1 VFAFFLKTFIRN
13 FCKSLEFLKKKVLAL
28 NLLKYFD
35 LLPILEQKNKVEVYS
50 ALFTFINFWKCRR
63 SQKAFQ
69 WMVEYYQQTVFQLK
83 LRQSTSQYVQT
94 QSWNGFR
101 KLFEVSEWEGVVPTR
116 KSLQTNRNNG
126 GHATSEFRFN
136 KFDHLNSSC
145 HRYCYYCSCVFILLC
160 YFRKF
165 QVVQEDI
172 GHYNTSWTYQEYW
185 FLQKNKAIAF
195 WSSISGFSL
204 IGTKSSDVGLL
215 LF

>member
-13 FCKSLEFLKKKVLAL
+13 FFKSLEFLKKKVLAL

-126 GHATSEFRFN
+126 GHATSEFWFN
-136 KFDHLNSSC
+136 KFDHLNSSLVIV
-145 HRYCYYCSCVFILLC
+145 SSLL
-160 YFRKF
+160 
-165 QVVQEDI
+165 
-172 GHYNTSWTYQEYW
+172 
-185 FLQKNKAIAF
+185 
-195 WSSISGFSL
+195 
-204 IGTKSSDVGLL
+204 LL
-215 LF
+215 LFMCFYSFVLFQKVSSGSRRHWSLQHQLDLSRILIPAKE